1 MIKAQGRGSSESG
14 CSRPPALSLFLR
26 ERTWD
31 FGLRGIRKGQPGSS
45 LLTERMERMS
55 TDRYQSP
62 LSERYASK
70 EMQYIFSPDK
80 KFRTWRKLWIA
91 LAETEK
97 ELGLPIT
104 QEQIDE
110 LKAHAEDINYEVA
123 RAREKEVR
131 HDVMSHV
138 YAYGV
143 QCPKAKGIIHLGA
156 TSCYVGD
163 NTDIIVMTEALRL
176 VRRKLVNVIAELAKF
191 ADTHKSLPTLAF
203 THFQPAQPTTVGK
216 RASLWLQEFCM
227 DLEDVEYVLG
237 TMKLL
242 GSKGTTGTQASFLEL
257 FEGNQETIDRID
269 PMIAEKMGFK
279 ECVPVSGQ
287 TYSRKTD
294 TRVLNVLAGI
304 AATAHKMSND
314 IRLLQHLKE
323 VEEPFEKSQI
333 GSSAMAYKRNP
344 MRSERIASLSR
355 YVMIDALNPAITSA
369 TQWFERTLD
378 DSANKRLSVP
388 EGFLAVD
395 GILDLCLNVVD
406 GLVVYPKVIEK
417 RLMSELPFMATEN
430 IMMDAVKAGGDRQEL
445 HEKIRTLSME
455 AGKNV
460 KVEGKEN
467 NLLELIAAD
476 PAFHMTLEELQ
487 ACMEPSRYVG
497 RSAVQV
503 EAFLK
508 QVVNPI
514 LEANR
519 ELLGMSAEINV

>member
-1 MIKAQGRGSSESG
+1 MSG
-14 CSRPPALSLFLR
+14 
-26 ERTWD
+26 
-31 FGLRGIRKGQPGSS
+31 
-45 LLTERMERMS
+45 
-55 TDRYQSP
+55 TDKYVSP

-70 EMQYIFSPDK
+70 EMQYIFSPDM

-104 QEQIDE
+104 DEQIEE
-110 LKAHAEDINYEVA
+110 LKSHAEDINYEVA
-123 RAREKEVR
+123 KERAKVVR

-163 NTDIIVMTEALRL
+163 NTDIIVMSEALKL
-176 VRRKLVNVIAELAKF
+176 VRKKLINVIAELRNF
-191 ADTHKSLPTLAF
+191 ADKYKNQPTLAF

-216 RASLWLQEFCM
+216 RATLWMQEFLM
-227 DLEDVEYVLG
+227 DLEDLEYVAG
-237 TMKLL
+237 TLKLL

-257 FEGNQETIDRID
+257 FDGDQETIDKID

-279 ECVPVSGQ
+279 AAYPVSGQ
-287 TYSRKTD
+287 TYSRKVD
-294 TRVLNVLAGI
+294 TRVLNILAGI
-304 AATAHKMSND
+304 AASAHKFSND

-323 VEEPFEKSQI
+323 VEEPFEKTQI

-355 YVMIDALNPAITSA
+355 YVMVDALNPAITSA

-388 EGFLAVD
+388 EGFLAID

-417 RLMSELPFMATEN
+417 HLMSELPFMATEN

-445 HEKIRTLSME
+445 HERIRELSME
-455 AGKNV
+455 AGRTV

-476 PAFHMTLEELQ
+476 PAFNLSLEDLKKTMDP
-487 ACMEPSRYVG
+487 ARYVG
-497 RSAVQV
+497 RAPLQV
-503 EAFLK
+503 DNFLK
-508 QVVNPI
+508 NVVDPV
-514 LEANR
+514 LDANK
-519 ELLGMSAEINV
+519 ELLGVKAEINV

>member
-1 MIKAQGRGSSESG
+1 MN
-14 CSRPPALSLFLR
+14 
-26 ERTWD
+26 
-31 FGLRGIRKGQPGSS
+31 
-45 LLTERMERMS
+45 
-55 TDRYQSP
+55 DRYQSP

-70 EMQYIFSPDK
+70 EMQYIFSPDM

-104 QEQIDE
+104 EEQIEE
-110 LKAHAEDINYEVA
+110 LKAHADDINYEVA
-123 RAREKEVR
+123 KEREKLVR

-138 YAYGV
+138 YAYGQ

-163 NTDIIVMTEALRL
+163 NTDIIVMAEALKLIRK
-176 VRRKLVNVIAELAKF
+176 KLVSVIDELSRF
-191 ADTHKSLPTLAF
+191 ADRYKVQPTLAF

-216 RASLWLQEFCM
+216 RATLWLQEFLM
-227 DLEDVEYVLG
+227 DLEDLEYVSGSL
-237 TMKLL
+237 KLL

-257 FEGNQETIDRID
+257 FEGDQETIDKID
-269 PMIAEKMGFK
+269 PIIAKKMGFSA
-279 ECVPVSGQ
+279 CYPVSGQ
-287 TYSRKTD
+287 TYSRKVD
-294 TRVLNVLAGI
+294 TRVLNILAGI
-304 AATAHKMSND
+304 AASAHKMSND

-323 VEEPFEKSQI
+323 VEEPFEKNQI

-344 MRSERIASLSR
+344 MRSERIASLAR
-355 YVMIDALNPAITSA
+355 YVIVDALNPAITSA

-388 EGFLAVD
+388 EGFLAID

-417 RLMSELPFMATEN
+417 HLMAELPFMATEN

-445 HEKIRTLSME
+445 HERIRELSME

-460 KVEGKEN
+460 KEKGLDN

-476 PAFHMTLEELQ
+476 PSFNLSLDELKKAMDPTRYTGRAKEQVDTFLANVVRPVLEQHKEELG
-487 ACMEPSRYVG
+487 V
-497 RSAVQV
+497 
-503 EAFLK
+503 K
-508 QVVNPI
+508 
-514 LEANR
+514 
-519 ELLGMSAEINV
+519 AEIHV

>member
-1 MIKAQGRGSSESG
+1 
-14 CSRPPALSLFLR
+14 
-26 ERTWD
+26 
-31 FGLRGIRKGQPGSS
+31 
-45 LLTERMERMS
+45 MS
-55 TDRYQSP
+55 TDRYVSP
-62 LSERYASK
+62 LSERYASR
-70 EMQYIFSPDK
+70 EMQYIFSPDM

-123 RAREKEVR
+123 KEREKQVR

-163 NTDIIVMTEALRL
+163 NTDIIVMTEALKL

-191 ADTHKSLPTLAF
+191 ADAHKALPTLAF

-216 RASLWLQEFCM
+216 RATLWMQEFLL
-227 DLEDVEYVLG
+227 DLEDLEFVLS

-257 FEGNQETIDRID
+257 FDGDQETIDKID

-279 ECVPVSGQ
+279 ECYPVSGQ
-287 TYSRKTD
+287 TYSRKVD

-304 AATAHKMSND
+304 AASAHKFSND

-355 YVMIDALNPAITSA
+355 FVMVDALNPAITSA

-388 EGFLAVD
+388 EGFLAID

-417 RLMSELPFMATEN
+417 RLRSELPFMATEN

-445 HEKIRTLSME
+445 HERIRELSME
-455 AGKNV
+455 AGRNV
-460 KVEGKEN
+460 KVEGEDN

-476 PAFHMTLEELQ
+476 PAFNMSLEDLQ
-487 ACMEPSRYVG
+487 KTMDPAKYTG
-497 RSAVQV
+497 RAAVQV
-503 EAFLK
+503 DNFLNK
-508 QVVNPI
+508 VVNPV
-514 LEANR
+514 LEANK
-519 ELLGMSAEINV
+519 ELLGMTAEINV